1 VRQLLRIIRYV
12 MNFFCRSLRDPF
24 RRLSAA
30 LLIAPLAVSHAA
42 ETRRPNIIVLLADDL
57 GYADLGCQGSADVPS
72 PNIDSIATNGVRF
85 TDGYIT
91 ASQCAPSR
99 AGLLTGRYQNRFG
112 YDSNDA
118 NKPLSAANPAGL
130 LGMPVSERTMADRL
144 KAAGY
149 VTGMI
154 GKWHLGSVLEGSKPF
169 ERGFDETFWHPVGG
183 VLLPDPKT
191 GFLKDIY
198 RGPAPV
204 QEKEYSTD
212 AFGREAVEF
221 IGRHRDKPFFLYV
234 AFVPPHLPLE
244 AKPADLEKFAHIRDL
259 KRRTMLAMMASLDEN
274 VGRIL
279 DKLRET
285 KLEEDTLVFFLSD
298 NGGVPHKN
306 ASRNEPCRGWKGQML
321 EGGLRV
327 PFLAQWKGRL
337 PAGEVYR
344 QPVISLDILPT
355 ALAAAGVE
363 ASPDWKLDGAN
374 LLPYLTGEKQDAP
387 HDALYW
393 RFRNS
398 SGPEFYDRWA
408 IRQGDWK
415 LVKTHLEPLGLYNLA
430 LDIGE
435 SNNLAAAHPERVA
448 AMKAAWDRWNKDNIE
463 PFEME
468 APGENPPQENPG
480 NINQPATEA
489 DRRVQADD
497 LAVFKAADADGNG
510 KLTEPELRAYFW
522 KRHQETGAKFTKQMA
537 ARRIEAMDKDG
548 DGMISEDEWKSF

>member
-1 VRQLLRIIRYV
+1 MKHLFKMTLHEMGSAGQI
-12 MNFFCRSLRDPF
+12 FCRSLRDPF
-24 RRLSAA
+24 RRLSPA

-72 PNIDSIATNGVRF
+72 PNIDSIAANGVRF

-112 YDSNDA
+112 YDSNDS

-221 IGRHRDKPFFLYV
+221 IGRHRDQPFFLYV
-234 AFVPPHLPLE
+234 AFVPPHEPLE
-244 AKPADLEKFAHIRDL
+244 AKPSDLEKFAHIRDG

-274 VGRIL
+274 TGRVL

-285 KLEEDTLVFFLSD
+285 NLEENTLVFFLSD
-298 NGGVPHKN
+298 NGGTPRKN

-327 PFLAQWKGRL
+327 PFLVQWKGRL

-363 ASPDWKLDGAN
+363 APPDWNLDGVD
-374 LLPYLTGEKQDAP
+374 LLPFLTGQKQGAP
-387 HDALYW
+387 HDTLYW
-393 RFRNS
+393 RFRAS
-398 SGPEFYDRWA
+398 TDPEFYDRWA

-415 LVKTHLEPLGLYNLA
+415 LVKTHMEPMGLYNLA
-430 LDIGE
+430 ADIGE
-435 SNNLAAAHPERVA
+435 SKNLAAEHPERVA
-448 AMKAAWDRWNKDNIE
+448 AMKAAWDLWNKENIE
-463 PFEME
+463 PFKMG
-468 APGENPPQENPG
+468 APAE
-480 NINQPATEA
+480 
-489 DRRVQADD
+489 
-497 LAVFKAADADGNG
+497 
-510 KLTEPELRAYFW
+510 
-522 KRHQETGAKFTKQMA
+522 
-537 ARRIEAMDKDG
+537 
-548 DGMISEDEWKSF
+548 KSAE